1 MFGGL
6 LSAKPEESIDE
17 TDSAPPA
24 DGDKEGKEGDVREHM
39 VDILFSKG
47 NLSGLQ
53 KQARQSFLIFLGI
66 IVYNCI
72 HGLKLSQH
80 QYH

>member
-17 TDSAPPA
+17 TDSAPQTEA
-24 DGDKEGKEGDVREHM
+24 GDKDGKEGDVREHM

-47 NLSGLQ
+47 NISGLQ
-53 KQARQSFLIFLGI
+53 KQVCAGRSG
-66 IVYNCI
+66 IVYHMGAWI
-72 HGLKLSQH
+72 S
-80 QYH
+80 

>member
-24 DGDKEGKEGDVREHM
+24 NGLKEGKEGDVLEHM

-47 NLSGLQ
+47 NLSGLP
-53 KQARQSFLIFLGI
+53 KQARLSFLLFLGI
-66 IVYNCI
+66 NYLLFMTL
-72 HGLKLSQH
+72 G
-80 QYH
+80 